1 MLNGYL
7 HFVPVDTT
15 VVKFA
20 PLAFMD
26 PYRYIGMNE
35 TTVDVKKLHDFMM
48 GRTTSSEYQKL
59 RPDIRDTVI
68 ATWKAEKLWLRDKT
82 ELTQYLV
89 WRYIGTANGVFRVTP
104 GAVQQQSYDPRN
116 RPWLVCGLQ

>member
-1 MLNGYL
+1 MLNCYL

-48 GRTTSSEYQKL
+48 DKTTSSEYL
-59 RPDIRDTVI
+59 AVFLNNSLHCI
-68 ATWKAEKLWLRDKT
+68 ASE
-82 ELTQYLV
+82 
-89 WRYIGTANGVFRVTP
+89 
-104 GAVQQQSYDPRN
+104 
-116 RPWLVCGLQ
+116 

>member
-1 MLNGYL
+1 
-7 HFVPVDTT
+7 
-15 VVKFA
+15 
-20 PLAFMD
+20 MD

-48 GRTTSSEYQKL
+48 DKTTSSEYQEL
-59 RPDIRDTVI
+59 RPDIHDTVI